1 MKKMLALLLIAVV
14 FASGCSVIQPT
25 GYTRVASG
33 ALYTNVKHPT
43 ALQDPVQPFKRPYKV
58 LGHVHGT
65 STQFNTLRVAAY
77 GDGSIDTAIKNALA
91 NAPGANDLIDIR
103 VDTEIKS
110 VLMVMIEVTT
120 HVRGTAIQYTD

>member
-1 MKKMLALLLIAVV
+1 MKKMIVLALAAMV
-14 FASGCSVIQPT
+14 FVTGCSVIQPT

-43 ALQDPVQPFKRPYKV
+43 ALQDPVQPLKRPYKV
-58 LGHVHGT
+58 LGNVHGS
-65 STQFNTLRVAAY
+65 STQYNTLRVAAY

-91 NAPGANDLIDIR
+91 NAPGANDLIDIK

-110 VLMVMIEVTT
+110 VLMVVIEVTT